1 MKKMYKAPKDAK
13 SLSQGY
19 IPLSFLETMKEKNP
33 KKAKRPKKKMLKKED
48 TPTYSAL
55 LERYIKDSITKIK

>member
-1 MKKMYKAPKDAK
+1 MKKMYKAPKDVK

-19 IPLSFLETMKEKNP
+19 IPLSVLETMKEKNP

-48 TPTYSAL
+48 TPAYSAL
-55 LERYIKDSITKIK
+55 LDKYIKDSITKIK